1 MSLLKQPQ
9 ARALLADAMVSEGL
23 VRGCAEHLDAF
34 LKRYL
39 PVFDRKEQRDHAV
52 RIVQGRLSGLERKTT
67 EPIAIQAGQHRKPL
81 QNFVGAASW
90 DDETLMAQIRQHVR
104 NELADPQAVLVLDSS
119 GFPKK
124 GTESCG
130 VDRQWCGRLGKVDNC
145 QVGVFLVYAARG
157 GNAPLGRQ
165 LYLGKTWASDAKRR
179 RRCHVPAAVRFQEK
193 WQIGVALVDQ
203 AADLPHGW
211 VAADDEFGRITA
223 FRRQLRQRRHCYVL
237 DVPAS
242 TWVRDLETRVRRRP
256 GQVRRDR
263 KPPFERVDE
272 WAGRQPQTRWQ
283 KLLVRDGA
291 KGPLE
296 VEALCVTVHTKA
308 DSRICTDEERLLVIR
323 TRDPQSEVSFAL
335 CHADRRVPVAELVR
349 VKVQRHRIEEVFA
362 QAKGEVGL
370 AHYEVRGWVGW
381 HHHMTLSLLALWFLV
396 LERRRLG
403 GKNPGRHGRSG
414 PPDRGPLA
422 ASPGT
427 RTGGH
432 RTRGQS
438 RAAA

>member
-9 ARALLADAMVSEGL
+9 ARALLADAMVSEAL
-23 VRGCAEHLDAF
+23 VRDCAKHLSVF
-34 LKRYL
+34 LQRYM
-39 PVFDRKEQRDHAV
+39 PVFDRKEQRGHAV
-52 RIVQGRLSGLERKTT
+52 QIVQGRLSGLERKTT

-90 DDETLMAQIRQHVR
+90 DDEALMARIRQHVR
-104 NELADPQAVLVLDSS
+104 DELAEPTAVLVLDSS

-130 VDRQWCGRLGKVDNC
+130 VDRQWCGRLGKVENC

-157 GNAPLGRQ
+157 GHAPLGRQ
-165 LYLGKTWASDAKRR
+165 LYLRETWAGDAERR
-179 RRCHVPAAVRFQEK
+179 RRCHVPAAVTFQEK

-203 AADLPHGW
+203 AAELPHGW

-223 FRRQLRQRRHCYVL
+223 FRRHLRQRRQCYVL

-242 TWVRDLETRVRRRP
+242 TWVRDLEARVRRRP
-256 GQVRRDR
+256 GQVRRHR
-263 KPPFERVDE
+263 KPAFERVDE
-272 WAGRQPQTRWQ
+272 WASRQPQTRWR
-283 KLLVRDGA
+283 KLLVRDGE
-291 KGPLE
+291 KGPVE
-296 VEALCVTVHTKA
+296 VEALCVSVHTKA

-323 TRDPQSEVSFAL
+323 TQDAQPEVSYAL
-335 CHADRRVPVAELVR
+335 CHANRRVPMAELVR
-349 VKVQRHRIEEVFA
+349 VKLQRHRIEEVFA

-370 AHYEVRGWVGW
+370 DHYEVRSWVGW

-396 LERRRLG
+396 LERRRVG
-403 GKNPGRHGRSG
+403 GKSSGRHGRSG
-414 PPDRGPLA
+414 ASDRDPLA
-422 ASPGT
+422 PLSGS
-427 RTGGH
+427 RSSRH
-432 RTRGQS
+432 RARDQS